1 MSINK
6 LNDFE
11 IKEVIKNLE
20 LEDKE
25 WTKSL
30 VKIQWGDNPVS
41 LDVRRINI
49 SKNIVGR
56 GISFYNDEEI
66 DNLVDS
72 LLLLGYG
79 SKNVIQYALDEKN
92 KALEGSD
99 E

>member
-1 MSINK
+1 MSIK
-6 LNDFE
+6 KSNDFE
-11 IKEVIKNLE
+11 IKEIIKNLE

-30 VKIQWGDNPVS
+30 IKIQWGDNPVS
-41 LDVRRINI
+41 LDIRRINV
-49 SKNIVGR
+49 SKNIIGR
-56 GISFYNDEEI
+56 GVSFYNDEEI

-79 SKNVIQYALDEKN
+79 TKNVLKYALDEKN
-92 KALEGSD
+92 KAIEGD

>member
-1 MSINK
+1 MSIK
-6 LNDFE
+6 KSNDFE
-11 IKEVIKNLE
+11 IKEIIKNLE

-30 VKIQWGDNPVS
+30 IKIQWGNNPVS
-41 LDVRRINI
+41 LDIRRINV
-49 SKNIVGR
+49 SKNIIGR
-56 GISFYNDEEI
+56 GVSFYNDEEI

-79 SKNVIQYALDEKN
+79 TKNVLKYALDEKN
-92 KALEGSD
+92 KAIEGD

>member
-1 MSINK
+1 MSIKNS
-6 LNDFE
+6 NNFE
-11 IKEVIKNLE
+11 IKEIIKNLE

-30 VKIQWGDNPVS
+30 IKIQWGDNPVS
-41 LDVRRINI
+41 LDIRRINV
-49 SKNIVGR
+49 SKNIIGR
-56 GISFYNDEEI
+56 GVSFYNDEEI

-79 SKNVIQYALDEKN
+79 TKNVLKYALDEKN
-92 KALEGSD
+92 KAIEGD

>member
-1 MSINK
+1 MSIKNS
-6 LNDFE
+6 NNFE
-11 IKEVIKNLE
+11 IKEIIKNLE

-30 VKIQWGDNPVS
+30 IKIQWGDNPVS
-41 LDVRRINI
+41 LDIRRINV
-49 SKNIVGR
+49 SKNIIGR
-56 GISFYNDEEI
+56 GVSFYNDAEI

-79 SKNVIQYALDEKN
+79 TKNVLKYALDEKN
-92 KALEGSD
+92 KAIEGD

>member
-1 MSINK
+1 MSIKNS
-6 LNDFE
+6 NQFE
-11 IKEVIKNLE
+11 IKEIIKNLE

-30 VKIQWGDNPVS
+30 IKIQWGNNPVS
-41 LDVRRINI
+41 LDIRRINV
-49 SKNIVGR
+49 SKNIIGR
-56 GISFYNDEEI
+56 GVSFYNDEEI

-79 SKNVIQYALDEKN
+79 TKNALDEKN
-92 KALEGSD
+92 KAIEGD

>member
-1 MSINK
+1 MTIKNSN
-6 LNDFE
+6 NFE
-11 IKEVIKNLE
+11 IKEIIKNLE

-30 VKIQWGDNPVS
+30 IKIQWGNNPVS
-41 LDVRRINI
+41 LDIRRINV
-49 SKNIVGR
+49 SKNIIGR
-56 GISFYNDEEI
+56 GVSFYNDEEI

-79 SKNVIQYALDEKN
+79 TKNVLKYALDEKN
-92 KALEGSD
+92 KAIEGD

>member
-1 MSINK
+1 MSIKNS
-6 LNDFE
+6 NNFE
-11 IKEVIKNLE
+11 IKEIIKNLE

-30 VKIQWGDNPVS
+30 IKIQWGNNPVS
-41 LDVRRINI
+41 LDIRRINV
-49 SKNIVGR
+49 SKNIIGR
-56 GISFYNDEEI
+56 GVSFYNDEEI

-79 SKNVIQYALDEKN
+79 TKNVLKYALDEKN
-92 KALEGSD
+92 KAIEGD